1 MERLVKAILEL
12 VENKSID
19 SKTASS
25 LIEELKNSFS
35 DIYKTVVPEA
45 GHREIDKEDGKIA
58 VIGMALRFPQADNPE
73 VFWDNLEKGKD
84 CISEFP
90 SERCPVDTF
99 YSPEGKSQGMSY
111 SKWGGFINDADKF
124 ATAFFK
130 IDKAEAEC
138 IDPQQRVFLE
148 IALEAFH
155 RAGYSKKQLSNSR
168 TSVIVGARSSTYN
181 TSDDEFGTPKKLT
194 GNITNFIAARVSDF
208 FNLKGSS
215 YVIDTA
221 CSSSLVAIH
230 NACNMLNKGECDMAL
245 AGGID
250 LKLTPVPYL
259 TLSDSKALSIDGK
272 CYSFDKRADGFVP
285 GEGGG
290 AVLLK
295 PLEKALKDG
304 DIIYGIISGSSVNN
318 DGHTMGITTP
328 NYDGQKDVL
337 RQAYKNA
344 KIDPSTISY
353 VEAHGTGTLIGDP
366 IEIKALTE
374 IFREYTDK
382 KGYCAIG
389 SVKTNIGH
397 LDTASGVAGF
407 IKVILSLYN
416 KKIVPT
422 LNCEMPNPRLNF
434 LNSPFYPVTSLQN
447 WEPVDNIRRAAI
459 SSFGFGGTNCH
470 IVLEEYIEKQ
480 KTDTEAIKAE
490 QVLMLSAENVSNL
503 QKLAYLYR
511 TVLEN
516 KSSIN
521 LQNFLYTA
529 NTAREMLAYRTAL
542 CVRDKQDTIDKL
554 KLVETNEIEG
564 VNKLK
569 YTSENSFSKASVA
582 MVFPGQGS
590 HYIGMAEK
598 LYHQIPVF
606 KKAFDACNAIA
617 SEILD
622 RPLIDIIYQK
632 ENEELLNQTCYTQPA
647 LFSICYSLAQ
657 VWIKSGIRPK
667 AVIGHSVGEYVAACI
682 SGILTL
688 EDAIKLICIRGN
700 LIQSLPL
707 NGGMIVIFLPHH
719 KVLELIHELSAD
731 EQNSIS
737 IAAINSPSNTV
748 ISCELKLINKLI
760 NLLSGRGI
768 RYTKL
773 AVSHAFHSILMNP
786 IVEEF
791 GKVLGNVSFNTLQI
805 PLVQNVTGKLIKK
818 GTLDKEYWQNHLMQT
833 VMFEKSINTATENGI
848 NIFLEVG
855 PGTTA
860 SSMIKDILKGRDG
873 IRIITSLNKN
883 KEDLSSIN
891 SAVAELF
898 TLGLN
903 PDYSIFRAKKP
914 KTELVPVCPLE
925 REKCWIEQYK
935 GKECPKASLQDED
948 VVEIINEFNPVV
960 RDHVVNGVKVF
971 PGVALW
977 EVVIR
982 NTAKKFGKNVA
993 ALKQIKH
1000 ITQLELKDGN
1010 SLKIKII
1017 YEGIDDPGF
1026 KVMYTSDNK
1035 NDWKLCAGG
1044 SIEFGD
1050 SYNGDRIDLNNLID
1064 NLRKSPVSVDEL
1076 YGKFNSKGVVY
1087 GRTFRSIEQLWANED
1102 SVIAKLKLS
1111 EAEEL
1116 VSNNNLY
1123 YPNFVDGAL
1132 QSVIGLKEKEES
1144 KNDTFIPFLVNKVSI
1159 QGSLQSEGYSYLKI
1173 TRNSKEVITAD
1184 IQITDTEGNVKIT
1197 IQGHSFKKL
1206 NTNINMHSTDKSK
1219 RNGYFYIPKFVEKEC
1234 SVSGNSNEFSVLIL
1248 SNHDSFFDGIVKHLK
1263 ELNFNTIRCIKG
1275 KEFRRIDKDTIEMD
1289 FNTTDNFNS
1298 MFNSMYSE
1306 GVQTIKIINFLPKTN
1321 IDYFSRERDGYYR
1334 SSEET
1339 VTDFV
1344 SLLKAIETNK
1354 TLKVSKILTVSTDC
1368 LNKNNLFETFKA
1380 VISGFVKTAAKEYP
1394 NIKMSLLNTDTCT
1407 TSSLWLII
1415 DELKS
1420 ESNDLVV
1427 KYKNQKRFIQTIEQ
1441 ISSQPATSAMGK
1453 IKKEGT
1459 YLITGGLNGLGFS
1472 IAQIISQKYG
1482 ADLILVGKSE
1492 FPDRKE
1498 WDSYLQGTY
1507 ADDNFSNKI
1516 KAIKTME
1523 ENGSKVRIFN
1533 VDVTYRYEVE
1543 TLFDHL
1549 GDNPK
1554 IDGIFHLAGVIRD
1567 SLIRNKNAE
1576 DVNKVLSPK
1585 IQGSVN
1591 IVETFKRVNPSFI
1604 VFFSSI
1610 ASFFGSIG
1618 QSDYAAANSFMDD
1631 YADFISKNLGIPA
1644 ISINWTLWDAVG
1656 MGVRSG
1662 HADAK
1667 KSIGMQPF
1675 NIEDGYEALEEILGL
1690 NVSQVIALNNSI
1702 EEMALPTVTPSQEIK
1717 NYPQES
1723 LKETQ
1728 VHEIDYVDLEF
1739 VIEDE
1744 LISKISEILDIS
1756 KKDINIDVNFME
1768 LGLDSI
1774 SIVDFTSWVA
1784 DRIKA
1789 ELYPTLLF
1797 EYSTIKDFSQYLVSN
1812 HADCFKKLIN
1822 ETKEIK
1828 TSIEVIEAVKEEQE
1842 TKSIQ
1847 TDRPKPD
1854 QNQQQQNNAVA
1865 IIGFAGMFPGA
1876 KNVDEYWEILKNG
1889 VNSVTALTEEK
1900 FIQGNK
1906 DSDIWGG
1913 FLQNAEYFEPL
1924 FFNVSPKEAI
1934 FVDPQQRLFLE
1945 TAWNTLDMAGY
1956 SSKRL
1961 NNQTVGVYVGASQ
1974 VEYKKLC
1981 ENSGITSPYMGLG
1994 NSLCVIANRVSYL
2007 LNLKGPSLTVD
2018 SACSS
2023 SLVALDIAY
2032 NAIVNKQVDMAIAG
2046 GVQLYF
2052 STDTFEVFKA
2062 AGMLAKDGKCKTF
2075 DEKADGYVRGEG
2087 VGAVLLKP
2095 LNRAIEDGDNIY
2107 AVINGIAVNHDGND
2121 KVGISAP
2128 NPNAQK
2134 QVILEAI
2141 KRADINPQ
2149 DISHVEAHGTGTA
2162 LGDPVE
2168 IKALTQAY
2176 REYTDK
2182 NSFCAIS
2189 TAKSIIG
2196 HLESSSGIA
2205 GLIKTVLMFKNKMLP
2220 PTINFNKIN
2229 PHIPFNST
2237 PFYIN
2242 DKLRPWDR
2250 GGKKKY
2256 ASVSS
2261 FGFGGTNCH
2270 VILSDYETISR
2281 DERDTVSSTNVLA
2294 ISAKTLS
2301 SLNAIIRDLEEYIDK
2316 NPYTKL
2322 KDLCFSMNTGRD
2334 SFDYKACFVADSISS
2349 LREKLKSVATKGV
2362 ENSPKSGEV
2371 FYHLNTGKSSRFAVV
2386 LGNTTKIDMD
2396 LLLNIKKSDNLN
2408 LLNELNKIAVNFSGD
2423 SLEKIIEK
2431 KNYHSAV
2438 RIMSFI
2444 STYVIIKTLKVLGLE
2459 PSVYVTAKSQLML
2472 AAVLTDMVS
2481 LETALEALIKDDS
2494 ISMEIGSKKIRVIE
2508 DRDID
2513 RNEVVHSLL
2522 SEARVDKV
2530 FAIGWRNTASDD
2542 YQVMDIT
2549 SLSIPETLARAY
2561 LSGLEPDWIKY
2572 YQGDKYNR
2580 LILPMYPFERKR
2592 YCIDSVMEANNNVTN
2607 NDVLIKKEPVK
2618 KKNEN
2623 SNKLIKAE
2631 QTNQTDKPNS
2641 LFRYTWK
2648 KAEEVTM
2655 GDYELKNKKII
2666 VFGNRENE
2674 SKAFLEALAKNNLE
2688 CILVEASDSFREITS
2703 AYYQLNP
2710 MVEDNYT
2717 QLFEAV
2723 LKGNSQEVLIVHM
2736 WNVSH
2741 NISTLVENTE
2751 EIEKHLSLGLYS
2763 IFFIGKAIHRYETD
2777 IRLLFVTDC
2786 THNLFKEKNV
2796 LSAIK
2801 YSSCIGLESLTKENQ
2816 RIKAKSLDIDGQE
2829 NDSDFIANY
2838 IFHELKTSDF
2848 APEQICCSGGIK
2860 YVRQLEKIQD
2870 ILPGSHEEIAES
2882 FKVIMIV
2889 GGASGLGLRL
2899 AKYYLQKYHCKIII
2913 VGRTEL
2919 SNSDYSQEAKKRSEE
2934 LSGLVEAGYSVEYI
2948 CTDVTS
2954 YEAVEQLSEHIRL
2967 KFGELDGII
2976 NCAGVI
2982 EDALVVNKDF
2992 KSFKKVI
2999 SPKIFGSYIL
3009 DKLVP
3014 VKKSGFFIMMSSL
3027 ASVEGNPG
3035 QIDYSAANAFMD
3047 YYAFVGDK
3055 EVRKVSINLPFVLD
3069 GGMKVDSKY
3078 IKLISQKGLG
3088 PIKSQEVI
3096 QAINTILPNLNI
3108 NNAAVLPANNA
3119 NKDSNHIKG
3128 FLKTTLSKLL
3138 FIEEEQIDI
3147 NLDFSNFGLDS
3158 LIIGDTVKA
3167 IEDYLGEAIP
3177 HSVFMEHSSI
3187 NKLTEY
3193 LCKTHKGKMSFLPK
3207 TQGNKI
3213 AKPDIKQLR
3222 MNILRDVS
3230 NGAMDRAAG
3239 LEALLNL
3246 EGRGNVATEN

>member
-12 VENKSID
+12 LENNSID
-19 SKTASS
+19 KKTASL
-25 LIEELKNSFS
+25 LIEELKESFKNV
-35 DIYKTVVPEA
+35 YKTVVPEA
-45 GHREIDKEDGKIA
+45 VHKYKEHQKIA
-58 VIGMALRFPQADNPE
+58 VIGMALRFPQANSPE
-73 VFWDNLEKGKD
+73 DFWSNLVTGKD
-84 CISEFP
+84 CISEYP
-90 SERCPVDTF
+90 SERCPVDSF
-99 YSPEGKSQGMSY
+99 YSPKGKNQGMSY
-111 SKWGGFINDADKF
+111 SKWGGFIKDADKF

-130 IDKAEAEC
+130 IDKDEAQY
-138 IDPQQRVFLE
+138 IDPQQRVFLD

-168 TSVIVGARSSTYN
+168 TSVIVGARASTYN
-181 TSDDEFGTPKKLT
+181 TSDDEYGTPKKLT

-230 NACNMLNKGECDMAL
+230 NACKMLNEGECDMAL

-304 DIIYGIISGSSVNN
+304 DIIYGIISGSCVNN

-344 KIDPSTISY
+344 KTEPSTISY
-353 VEAHGTGTLIGDP
+353 VEAHGTGTVIGDP

-374 IFREYTDK
+374 IFKEYTDK

-422 LNCEMPNPRLNF
+422 LNCEIPNPRLNF
-434 LNSPFYPVTSLQN
+434 LNSPFYPVMSLQN

-470 IVLEEYIEKQ
+470 MVLEEYIDKK
-480 KTDTEAIKAE
+480 KTATEDIKEE
-490 QVLMLSAENVSNL
+490 QVLTLSAENVSNL
-503 QKLAYLYR
+503 QKLAYLFR
-511 TVLEN
+511 TALEN
-516 KSSIN
+516 NSSIN
-521 LQNFLYTA
+521 LQNFIYTA
-529 NTAREMLAYRTAL
+529 NTAREMLDYRIAL
-542 CVRDKQDTIDKL
+542 CVQDKQDTIDKL
-554 KLVETNEIEG
+554 KLAETNEILG
-564 VNKLK
+564 VKNLK
-569 YTSENSFSKASVA
+569 VYTRDNSFTKASVA

-598 LYHQIPVF
+598 LYQQIPVF
-606 KKAFDACNAIA
+606 KKAFDECNAIA
-617 SEILD
+617 SEFLD
-622 RPLIDIIYQK
+622 RPLIDIIYKK

-667 AVIGHSVGEYVAACI
+667 VVIGHSVGEYVAACI

-688 EDAIKLICIRGN
+688 EAALKLICIRGN

-707 NGGMIVIFLPHH
+707 NGGMIVIFMPHH

-731 EQNSIS
+731 QQNSIS

-748 ISCELKLINKLI
+748 ISCELTLINKI
-760 NLLSGRGI
+760 IKLLSERGI
-768 RYTKL
+768 RYVKL
-773 AVSHAFHSILMNP
+773 SVSHAFHSILMNP

-791 GKVLGNVSFNTLQI
+791 ERALEHVAFNNLQI
-805 PLVQNVTGKLIKK
+805 PLVQNVTGNLIKK
-818 GTLDKEYWQNHLMQT
+818 GTLDKEYWKNHLMQT
-833 VMFEKSINTATENGI
+833 VMFEKSINTAAENGI
-848 NIFLEVG
+848 NIFLEAG
-855 PGTTA
+855 PGTSA
-860 SSMIKDILKGRDG
+860 SNMIKDILKGRGG
-873 IRIITSLNKN
+873 IRIIPSLNKN
-883 KEDLSSIN
+883 KGEISSIN
-891 SAVAELF
+891 SAAAELF

-903 PDYSIFRAKKP
+903 LDFSIFKAKKP
-914 KTELVPVCPLE
+914 RTELVPVCPLE
-925 REKCWIEQYK
+925 RESCWIEQYK
-935 GKECPKASLQDED
+935 GKRYHNLSLQDED
-948 VVEIINEFNPVV
+948 VVETINEFNPVV
-960 RDHVVNGVKVF
+960 RDHIVNGVKVF

-982 NTAKKFGKNVA
+982 NTAEKFKKHVA

-1010 SLKIKII
+1010 NLKIQII
-1017 YEGIDDPGF
+1017 YEGIDNSDF
-1026 KVMYTSDNK
+1026 KVMYKADNG
-1035 NDWKLCAGG
+1035 NDWRLCASG

-1050 SYNGDRIDLNNLID
+1050 SPSNERIDLSNLI
-1064 NLRKSPVSVDEL
+1064 NKLRKSPVSIDEI
-1076 YGKFNSKGVVY
+1076 YDKFNSKGVAY
-1087 GRTFRSIEQLWANED
+1087 GSTFRSIEQLWANED

-1111 EAEEL
+1111 GTDEL
-1116 VSNNNLY
+1116 INNGTLY

-1132 QSVIGLKEKEES
+1132 QSIIGLKENEES

-1159 QGSLQSEGYSYLKI
+1159 HEPLQSEGYSYLKI
-1173 TRNSKEVITAD
+1173 TRNSNEVITAD
-1184 IQITDTEGNVKIT
+1184 ILITDTKGNVKIT

-1206 NTNINMHSTDKSK
+1206 NTHINIHSLVKSK
-1219 RNGYFYIPKFVEKEC
+1219 RNGHFYIPKFVEKEC
-1234 SVSGNSNEFSVLIL
+1234 SISGNSNEFSVLIL
-1248 SNHDSFFDGIVKHLK
+1248 CNHDSFYDGVEKCLK

-1275 KEFRRIDKDTIEMD
+1275 KEFKRIDKATIEMD
-1289 FNTTDNFNS
+1289 FSNADDFNN
-1298 MFNSMYSE
+1298 MFNSLYSE
-1306 GVQTIKIINFLPKTN
+1306 GIQTIKVINFLPKTD
-1321 IDYFSRERDGYYR
+1321 IDYFSREKDKYFR
-1334 SSEET
+1334 SSEEA
-1339 VTDFV
+1339 VIDFI
-1344 SLLKAIETNK
+1344 SLMQAIEMNK
-1354 TLKVSKILTVSTDC
+1354 ALKVSKILTVSTAC
-1368 LNKNNLFETFKA
+1368 LSENNLFDTFKS
-1380 VISGFVKTAAKEYP
+1380 VISGVVKTAAKEYP
-1394 NIKMSLLNTDTCT
+1394 NIKMSLVNTDDCT
-1407 TSSLWLII
+1407 ASSLCKLII
-1415 DELKS
+1415 NELNS

-1441 ISSQPATSAMGK
+1441 TSSQPATLAMGK

-1482 ADLILVGKSE
+1482 ADLILVGKSK
-1492 FPDRKE
+1492 FPGREE

-1507 ADDNFSNKI
+1507 SDDNFSTKI
-1516 KAIKTME
+1516 KAIRTME
-1523 ENGSKVRIFN
+1523 ANGSKVKIFN
-1533 VDVTYRYEVE
+1533 LDVTYRYEVE
-1543 TLFDHL
+1543 TLFDQL
-1549 GDNPK
+1549 GDNLK
-1554 IDGIFHLAGVIRD
+1554 LDGIFHMAGVIRD
-1567 SLIRNKNAE
+1567 SLIRNKSAE

-1591 IVETFKRVNPSFI
+1591 IVETFKKVNPSFI

-1631 YADFISKNLGIPA
+1631 YADFISKNLGISA

-1662 HADAK
+1662 QADAK
-1667 KSIGMQPF
+1667 KRTGMQPF
-1675 NIEDGYEALEEILGL
+1675 SIEDGYEALEEILGL

-1702 EEMALPTVTPSQEIK
+1702 EEMALPTAAPSQEIK
-1717 NYPQES
+1717 NHPQES
-1723 LKETQ
+1723 LPKTQ
-1728 VHEIDYVDLEF
+1728 TNEIDFVDVEF

-1744 LISKISEILDIS
+1744 LITKISEILDIS
-1756 KKDINIDVNFME
+1756 KKDINIDINFME

-1784 DRIKA
+1784 DRINA

-1797 EYSTIKDFSQYLVSN
+1797 EYSTIKDFSQYLFNN

-1828 TSIEVIEAVKEEQE
+1828 SSVEIIEAIKEEQE
-1842 TKSIQ
+1842 TESVQ
-1847 TDRPKPD
+1847 ADSPKPE
-1854 QNQQQQNNAVA
+1854 QHQHNNNDVA

-1913 FLQNAEYFEPL
+1913 FLQNVEYFEPL
-1924 FFNVSPKEAI
+1924 FFNISPKEAI

-2052 STDTFEVFKA
+2052 STDAFKVFKA

-2075 DEKADGYVRGEG
+2075 DEQADGYVRGEG
-2087 VGAVLLKP
+2087 VGSVLLKP
-2095 LNRAIEDGDNIY
+2095 LNKAIEDGDNIY

-2141 KRADINPQ
+2141 KRADITPQ

-2196 HLESSSGIA
+2196 HLESSSGVA

-2229 PHIPFNST
+2229 PHIPFTST

-2250 GGKKKY
+2250 GGAKKY

-2270 VILSDYETISR
+2270 VILSDYETESKN
-2281 DERDTVSSTNVLA
+2281 ERDAVSNTNVLA
-2294 ISAKTLS
+2294 ISAKTLY

-2316 NPYTKL
+2316 NPYIRL
-2322 KDLCFSMNTGRD
+2322 QDLCFSMNTGRD
-2334 SFDYKACFVADSISS
+2334 SFDYKACFVADSISD
-2349 LREKLKSVATKGV
+2349 LREKLKYAAMKGI

-2371 FYHLNTGKSSRFAVV
+2371 IYDLNTGRSSRFAVV

-2408 LLNELNKIAVNFSGD
+2408 LIYELNKIAVNLTGD
-2423 SLEKIIEK
+2423 SLEEIIEK

-2444 STYVIIKTLKVLGLE
+2444 SAYVTLKTLKVLGLD
-2459 PSVYVTAKSQLML
+2459 SAVYVTVKSQLML
-2472 AAVLTDMVS
+2472 AAVLTDEIS
-2481 LETALEALIKDDS
+2481 LETALEALIKDES
-2494 ISMEIGSKKIRVIE
+2494 ISININSKKIRVIE
-2508 DRDID
+2508 DGDID
-2513 RNEVVHSLL
+2513 RNDIVQSIL
-2522 SEARVDKV
+2522 SEARIDKV
-2530 FAIGWRNTASDD
+2530 FAMEWKNTASDC
-2542 YQVMDIT
+2542 QIMNIT
-2549 SLSIPETLARAY
+2549 SLPETLAKAF
-2561 LSGLEPDWIKY
+2561 LSGLEPDWTKY
-2572 YQGDKYNR
+2572 YQGEKYNR

-2592 YCIDSVMEANNNVTN
+2592 YCIDSVIEANNNVTN
-2607 NDVLIKKEPVK
+2607 NDILIKKETVK

-2623 SNKLIKAE
+2623 SSNLIKAE
-2631 QTNQTDKPNS
+2631 LTNQIDTPNS
-2641 LFRYTWK
+2641 LFSYKWK
-2648 KAEEVTM
+2648 KAEEVSL

-2666 VFGNRENE
+2666 VFSNQEVE
-2674 SKAFLEALAKNNLE
+2674 SKAFLETLEKNNLE
-2688 CILVEASDSFREITS
+2688 YIVVEESDSFRGITQTH
-2703 AYYQLNP
+2703 YQLNP
-2710 MVEDNYT
+2710 MEENSYT

-2723 LKGNSQEVLIVHM
+2723 LKGNSSELLIVHM

-2741 NISTLVENTE
+2741 NISPVVENIE
-2751 EIEKHLSLGLYS
+2751 EIEKWFSLGLYS
-2763 IFFIGKAIHRYETD
+2763 IFFIGKAIHKYQTN
-2777 IRLLFVTDC
+2777 IRLLFVTNS
-2786 THNLFKEKNV
+2786 THNLFEEKNI

-2801 YSSCIGLESLTKENQ
+2801 YSSCIGLESLTKENP
-2816 RIKAKSLDIDGQE
+2816 RIKSKSLDIDGQE
-2829 NDSDFIANY
+2829 KDSEIIADC
-2838 IFHELKTSDF
+2838 IFHELKTSSF
-2848 APEQICCSGGIK
+2848 EAEQIYFRDGIK

-2870 ILPGSHEEIAES
+2870 ILPGSDKEIAES
-2882 FKVIMIV
+2882 FKAIMIV

-2899 AKYYLQKYHCKIII
+2899 AKYYLQKYRCKIII

-2919 SNSDYSQEAKKRSEE
+2919 SDNDNSQEAVKRSEE
-2934 LSGLVEAGYSVEYI
+2934 LSRLVEAGYSVEYI

-2954 YEAVEQLSEHIRL
+2954 NEGVEQLSEHIRL
-2967 KFGELDGII
+2967 KYGELDGLIH
-2976 NCAGVI
+2976 CAGVV

-3035 QIDYSAANAFMD
+3035 QMDYSAANAFMD
-3047 YYAFVGDK
+3047 YYASVGDK
-3055 EVRKVSINLPFVLD
+3055 RVRKVSINLPFVLD

-3078 IKLISQKGLG
+3078 IKHISQKGLG

-3096 QAINTILPNLNI
+3096 QAVNSILQNIDI
-3108 NNAAVLPANNA
+3108 NNAVVLPTNNV
-3119 NKDSNHIKG
+3119 NKDRDSNAIQG
-3128 FLKTTLSKLL
+3128 FLKTTLAKLL
-3138 FIEEEQIDI
+3138 YMEEEQIDT
-3147 NLDFSNFGLDS
+3147 NLEFSNFGLDS
-3158 LIIGDTVKA
+3158 LIIGDMVKA
-3167 IEDYLGEAIP
+3167 IEEYLGGSIP
-3177 HSVFMEHSSI
+3177 HSVFMEHSNIS
-3187 NKLTEY
+3187 KLTEY
-3193 LCKTHKGKMSFLPK
+3193 LCKTHKGKVSALPK
-3207 TQGNKI
+3207 PQDNKV

-3222 MNILRDVS
+3222 MNILKDVS
-3230 NGAMDRAAG
+3230 NGKMDRAEG

-3246 EGRGNVATEN
+3246 EGRGSFATESR